1 MPNSPHFRR
10 EITQFFTVILL
21 STLFLSC
28 KKEDVYS
35 DAIFGKWSFQEV
47 LCIGNYKDS
56 TIALSGTF
64 DFMPSEEIGQSGYGG
79 FAKADANIPE
89 WKLAGIV
96 LKPETLYLG
105 EPLEKRTYNYK
116 STFHGYYA
124 RKVSSSTYE
133 TIVLDMHMVSKN
145 ELHVFLANNNS
156 LTSHRFNL
164 FRITLTR

>member
-1 MPNSPHFRR
+1 MFFRVFLATLLMPF
-10 EITQFFTVILL
+10 
-21 STLFLSC
+21 FLSC

-35 DAIFGKWSFQEV
+35 DAIFGKWSYDQV

-56 TIALSGTF
+56 TVALSGTF
-64 DFMPSEEIGQSGYGG
+64 DFMPSEEIGKSGYGG
-79 FAKADANIPE
+79 LAKADARIPE

-116 STFHGYYA
+116 STFHGYYS
-124 RKVSSSTYE
+124 RNVSGTVYE
-133 TIVLDMHMVSKN
+133 TIVLDMHMVSQN